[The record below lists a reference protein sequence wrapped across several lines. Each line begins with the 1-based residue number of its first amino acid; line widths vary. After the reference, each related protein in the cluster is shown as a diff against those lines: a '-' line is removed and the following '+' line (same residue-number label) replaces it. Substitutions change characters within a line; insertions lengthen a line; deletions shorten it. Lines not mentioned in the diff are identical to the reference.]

1 MIPNRNID
9 QQMTDPY
16 SIIEGG
22 LFRKVQMKLGVEN
35 HQGLL
40 ALAGLCFAWVPL
52 VILTTIDGTVYAGVD
67 LPFLNDVA
75 MHARILIALPILILI
90 RNVINIKTTAV
101 IRYIAESLLDDE
113 ERQKFLSVKLPK
125 MRKLACS
132 SLTEGVILLIVLA
145 SVLSLIQSGAYGGL
159 QGSATSWKFVGLP
172 ADNIISLAGKWA
184 AYISVPFFQ
193 FILLQWLWRYT
204 VWMMLLLH
212 LSRLPL
218 KLRPTHADRSGGLG
232 IIILAQRSFSYIFV
246 AGSLVISGQLIVFIM
261 NSPDNMLMIQRVVI
275 GYIILCLMLLIL
287 PLIFFIGKLVRT
299 KQLGLLHLSELGIDI
314 SKTFESDWLNKKPI
328 EERIEKRQVDPS
340 LAYDYS
346 SMYDLLQQLRVVPI
360 TTLDVIG
367 IVLSLALPFL
377 PVLFVY
383 YSASEVLSKIIGL
396 LM

>member
-1 MIPNRNID
+1 MNSIPPSADN
-9 QQMTDPY
+9 Y

-22 LFRKVQMKLGVEN
+22 LFRKAQMKLGFDN

-52 VILTTIDGTVYAGVD
+52 VILTTIDSTIYSGVD
-67 LPFLNDVA
+67 IPLLNDVA

-113 ERQKFLSVKLPK
+113 ERQKFLAVKLPK

-172 ADNIISLAGKWA
+172 ADNVISLAGKWA

-193 FILLQWLWRYT
+193 FLLLQWLWRYI
-204 VWMMLLLH
+204 VWMMLLFH
-212 LSRLPL
+212 ISRLPL

-261 NSPDNMLMIQRVVI
+261 NSPDDMLMIQRVVI
-275 GYIILCLMLLIL
+275 GYIILCLMLLTL
-287 PLIFFIGKLVRT
+287 PLVFFIGKLVRT

-328 EERIEKRQVDPS
+328 EERIEKRLVDPS

-346 SMYDLLQQLRVVPI
+346 SMYDVLQQLRVIPI
-360 TTLDVIG
+360 TTLDVMG
-367 IVLSLALPFL
+367 IVVSLALPFL